1 MDISV
6 FLKSVIDTDSAPVVI
21 CDLEHIIVYM
31 NPSAVSHYEKWGGDK
46 LMGKSLLDCHN
57 SVSVEKF
64 NRVVD
69 WFKMDKN
76 NNRIFTFH
84 NKKENKDV
92 YMIALRDEKGDLI
105 GYYEKHEYRNKETTT
120 LYGMN

>member
-57 SVSVEKF
+57 SVSVEKI

-120 LYGMN
+120 LCGMN

>member
-1 MDISV
+1 MDISI

-57 SVSVEKF
+57 SASVEKI